1 MVGKNQI
8 KVITSLQQ
16 KKFRKQHGLFFVEGK
31 KIISELLQSS
41 FQLEKIYVLPKS
53 ENKFTPSF
61 CETIDEASLKKI
73 SALSTPS
80 DCLAIFKIPEPKDFV
95 SKGLTVVLDSINDPG
110 NLGTI
115 IRLCDW
121 FGIQNIICSNDTVDV
136 YNPKTLQA
144 TMGSIARV
152 NIIYTD
158 ISEFL
163 SKQTQ
168 TIFGTFM
175 DGKSV
180 YETTLPKSGF
190 LILGNEAN
198 GISGAVSK
206 LVQERLSIPRFGEN
220 QATES
225 LNVAMASAM
234 FLSEYARQQINEK

>member
-53 ENKFTPSF
+53 ENQFPHSF

-80 DCLAIFKIPEPKDFV
+80 DCLAIFKIPEPKNFV

-121 FGIQNIICSNDTVDV
+121 FGIQNIICSHDTVDI
-136 YNPKTLQA
+136 YNPKSLQA

-158 ISEFL
+158 ISDFL
-163 SKQTQ
+163 SKQTE

-180 YETTLPKSGF
+180 YETKLPANGF

-198 GISGAVSK
+198 GISSTVAK

-220 QATES
+220 QITES

>member
-53 ENKFTPSF
+53 ENQFPPSF
-61 CETIDEASLKKI
+61 CETVDE
-73 SALSTPS
+73 
-80 DCLAIFKIPEPKDFV
+80 AIFKIPEPNDFV

-121 FGIQNIICSNDTVDV
+121 FGIENIICSNDTVDI

-163 SKQTQ
+163 SKQTE

-180 YETTLPKSGF
+180 YETKLPKNGF

-198 GISGAVSK
+198 GISDTISK

-220 QATES
+220 QVTES
-225 LNVAMASAM
+225 LNVAMAAAM
-234 FLSEYARQQINEK
+234 FLSEFARQQINEK